1 VSETEANENAVTDFS
16 SSSAMLDDVQS
27 ESATLPSSSSSSNK
41 GSFYIH
47 AYSAGVAVEGKV
59 LPAGTRA
66 ALSSGSVISFGVTS
80 TAETISFHQPKI
92 ITQFLLPSSTDL
104 GSDVHS
110 NKKVAVTAKSL
121 RSSEK
126 LMLAALRL
134 ATQDH
139 ELRRFL
145 PSLFSSASM

>member
-1 VSETEANENAVTDFS
+1 VSEAEANENAVTDFS
-16 SSSAMLDDVQS
+16 SSSAMSDDVQS
-27 ESATLPSSSSSSNK
+27 ESATLPPSSSNK
-41 GSFYIH
+41 GGSFYIH

-59 LPAGTRA
+59 LPAGTRS

-139 ELRRFL
+139 DLRRFL